1 MYKALKTAQSEI
13 QETLLKFADNLEVLG
28 KKSSDD
34 TCCMAPLAPTLAPPL
49 APVAPLAPVNDERMD
64 RIEQA
69 LQFLHQKQNNQ
80 YGMLLENIQNL
91 NTNLSKVVAILS
103 EQTKEVIET
112 ATTIPNIQPT
122 AEGSDL
128 KTVCISDVSQ
138 ALGLATPDTPH
149 GFDSPTYDEEAQS
162 DIDAEQGDVEE
173 EVVPELED
181 EEEIVPEEDEEVV
194 LEEEE
199 GIEVEDWVYKGRKFF
214 KDTENTVYANNDGEI
229 GDPIGV
235 YDPVKNI
242 VKKLPVT

>member
-34 TCCMAPLAPTLAPPL
+34 TCCMAPLAPTLAPT
-49 APVAPLAPVNDERMD
+49 LAPVNDERMD

-149 GFDSPTYDEEAQS
+149 GFDSPAYDEEAQS

-173 EVVPELED
+173 VVPELED
-181 EEEIVPEEDEEVV
+181 EEEVVPEEDEEVV
-194 LEEEE
+194 PEEEE